1 MRICFLKNDPSLS
14 PLLIDDQQLEL
25 VTSHKVLGLLIQD
38 NLKWNEHIVNTVS
51 KASKRL
57 HFPRVLRRGGVNSKD
72 LVTVYIS
79 LIRSVLEYCC
89 AVWHHAL
96 PAYFSESLERVQK
109 RALRTIAPT
118 LSYSEALSLFQ
129 LPRLDSRR
137 SHLCEKILKK
147 ISCGGALLKYLPDK
161 REDIHNYQTRSA
173 KDYSLF
179 KFRTERFR
187 RSFFPSTVIATNN
200 KKSS

>member
-1 MRICFLKNDPSLS
+1 M
-14 PLLIDDQQLEL
+14 
-25 VTSHKVLGLLIQD
+25 
-38 NLKWNEHIVNTVS
+38 
-51 KASKRL
+51 
-57 HFPRVLRRGGVNSKD
+57 
-72 LVTVYIS
+72 TVYIS

-147 ISCGGALLKYLPDK
+147 IFRGGALLKHLPDK
-161 REDIHNYQTRSA
+161 REDIHNYQIRSA
-173 KDYSLF
+173 KDYS
-179 KFRTERFR
+179 R
-187 RSFFPSTVIATNN
+187 RDFAEAFFLAKLLLQIIRNLPNFFDLL
-200 KKSS
+200 